1 MLNRT
6 PARMG
11 GPSAADP
18 CGYVELLCF
27 LSTVS
32 HSRTWPW
39 PMVTSGGRGCF
50 PNARECELGRRL
62 GNGEST
68 LPSGT
73 ECLHHERPKSQ
84 FGGECGKDRGG
95 VGLARHSPST
105 KRAHCPLFFSTLGP
119 VPPPVA
125 WVQDS
130 HQNPDCHSSIEA
142 SPSLPEA
149 RSLPPIP
156 SANPKILPPLWQQQR
171 GMRPTFPLLFLYAF

>member
-84 FGGECGKDRGG
+84 FGGVREGQGRRGTRPAQS
-95 VGLARHSPST
+95 LDETRALST
-105 KRAHCPLFFSTLGP
+105 FFSTLGP